1 MEIPKL
7 DLKDVANLNNFS
19 GLVPLFPLSSV
30 VFFPNTLLPLHIF
43 EPRYREM
50 VNTSLESEKIIGMA
64 LLKPGWESD
73 YYGNPEVYDVIGM
86 GRIVSSETLDDDK
99 INIFL
104 YGLQRAKIV
113 EIVKDLPYRLAR
125 VSILE
130 NIQDSS
136 SESMRSEIDELI
148 QTWNLY
154 LDEKQKSH
162 RINVNTKLPL
172 ETLTDALASL
182 IFPNVFD
189 KQKLLEEIDVQK
201 RAQIIIND
209 LNSRLEMI
217 SITSQKRKEIVDKRN
232 LN

>member
-1 MEIPKL
+1 
-7 DLKDVANLNNFS
+7 
-19 GLVPLFPLSSV
+19 
-30 VFFPNTLLPLHIF
+30 
-43 EPRYREM
+43 M

-136 SESMRSEIDELI
+136 NESMRSEIDELI

-154 LDEKQKSH
+154 LD
-162 RINVNTKLPL
+162 
-172 ETLTDALASL
+172 
-182 IFPNVFD
+182 
-189 KQKLLEEIDVQK
+189 
-201 RAQIIIND
+201 
-209 LNSRLEMI
+209 
-217 SITSQKRKEIVDKRN
+217 
-232 LN
+232 